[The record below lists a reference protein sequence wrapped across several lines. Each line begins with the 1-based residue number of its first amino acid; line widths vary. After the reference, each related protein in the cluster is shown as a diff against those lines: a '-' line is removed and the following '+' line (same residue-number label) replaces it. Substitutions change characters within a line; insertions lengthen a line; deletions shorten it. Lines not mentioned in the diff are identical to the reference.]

1 MSIKKFTEFLKGI
14 RLRPESS
21 DPSDNA
27 SGSLWYNSA
36 DQRFKGYASTGQVE
50 LATTAQAQ
58 TLTNKTIN
66 PTGNSITLNS
76 AQILVGSS
84 GNVAAP
90 VSVTGDL
97 TVTSGGDF
105 QIAAGVIVNAD
116 ISSTA
121 AISRSKL
128 ASGTSFATLYNN
140 SSGVVDERL
149 LASGVVVVTD
159 NDGVPTGSTVTTAE
173 LALLSGATGAVV
185 TTGAIQTLINKTIDP
200 SANSLVLNAAQ
211 ILVGSS
217 SNFAAPVAVTGD
229 LTVTTGGDFQIAA
242 GVIID
247 ADINANASIARSK
260 IATGSI
266 DHVIINN
273 ASGFL
278 SSEAQLAISR
288 GGTNSS
294 TASGALNNLLP
305 DQTGNA
311 GKVLQTDGT
320 NPAWVAG
327 TISYGDITGQV
338 EDTTPVSGDF
348 VLTADTSATAL
359 KKVDLNNLANAFT
372 KPTVQIFTSG
382 SGTYTTPAKVKWIR
396 VTMVGGGG
404 GGGGGS
410 STAAANGG
418 TGGTGG
424 TTTFGTSL
432 LTCTGGAG
440 GANYGNPGGAGGA
453 ATLNSPAVGLAF
465 SGGTGGMSAG
475 FVSTAEFGTGGYG
488 GASPLGGS
496 GGGGGAADAGDA
508 AVSNTGSGGG
518 GGSSTGTSG
527 RGGSGGGAGAYIQ
540 AIITSPSASYSY
552 AIGAAGTAGTAG
564 TSGTAGGAG
573 GSGIV
578 MVEEFYT

>member
-36 DQRFKGYASTGQVE
+36 DQRFRGYASTGSVE
-50 LATTAQAQ
+50 FATLAQSQ

-105 QIAAGVIVNAD
+105 QISAGVIVDAD
-116 ISSTA
+116 ISSNA

-128 ASGTSFATLYNN
+128 VSGVAYATLHNNASGLVS
-140 SSGVVDERL
+140 ERL

-159 NDGVPTGSTVTTAE
+159 SNGVPSGSTVTTAE
-173 LALLSGATGAVV
+173 LAKLSGVTGVLV
-185 TTGAIQTLINKTIDP
+185 TTGDIQTLINKTIDP
-200 SANSLVLNAAQ
+200 TLNTLVLNSAQ

-217 SNFAAPVAVTGD
+217 GNVATPVPVTGD
-229 LTVTTGGDFQIAA
+229 LTVTSGGDFQISS
-242 GVIID
+242 GVIVD
-247 ADINANASIARSK
+247 ADINASAAISRSK
-260 IATGSI
+260 IASGSI

-311 GKVLQTDGT
+311 GKVLQTDGS

-327 TISYGDITGQV
+327 TITFNDINGQT

-348 VLTADTSATAL
+348 VLSADVSASGL
-359 KKVDLNNLANAFT
+359 KKVDMNNLPSAFT
-372 KPTVQIFTSG
+372 RPTVQVFTSG
-382 SGTYTTPAKVKWIR
+382 SGTYTTPSKVKWIR
-396 VTMVGGGG
+396 VHMVGGGGGGASQNGTAGGTGNNTTFGTLTANGGSGGSGVIGGGGGSGSVGVGWSGSVISGANGGGGFQTVTANVLPAGGLGGNSVFGGGGSSTGGAGGSSGTANTGGG

-410 STAAANGG
+410 SAN
-418 TGGTGG
+418 
-424 TTTFGTSL
+424 
-432 LTCTGGAG
+432 
-440 GANYGNPGGAGGA
+440 N
-453 ATLNSPAVGLAF
+453 
-465 SGGTGGMSAG
+465 
-475 FVSTAEFGTGGYG
+475 
-488 GASPLGGS
+488 S
-496 GGGGGAADAGDA
+496 GGGGGAGGFVIAINTSPG
-508 AVSNTGSGGG
+508 VSFSYSIGSGG
-518 GGSSTGTSG
+518 S
-527 RGGSGGGAGAYIQ
+527 
-540 AIITSPSASYSY
+540 
-552 AIGAAGTAGTAG
+552 AGT
-564 TSGTAGGAG
+564 GGQTNGAAG
-573 GSGIV
+573 GSGIII
-578 MVEEFYT
+578 VEEFYV